1 MNSDFVVMLAQEA
14 VRTTLMVAGPLVVLA
29 MFVGLVVSI
38 VQAATQVQEMTLV
51 FVPKMLVVFAGLV
64 VFAAFMLDTMA
75 RFTAMIFDLVSR
87 GAAL

>member
-1 MNSDFVVMLAQEA
+1 MNSDFVVMLAQEG
-14 VRTTLMVAGPLVVLA
+14 VRTTLMVAGPLVLLA

-38 VQAATQVQEMTLV
+38 IQAATQVQEMTLV
-51 FVPKMLVVFAGLV
+51 FVPKMLVVFGGLV
-64 VFAAFMLDTMA
+64 VFAAFMLDTMG

>member
-1 MNSDFVVMLAQEA
+1 MNSDFVVMLAQEG
-14 VRTTLMVAGPLVVLA
+14 VRTTIMVAGPLVILA

-38 VQAATQVQEMTLV
+38 IQAATQVQEMTLV
-51 FVPKMLVVFAGLV
+51 FVPKMLVVFVGLV

-75 RFTAMIFDLVSR
+75 RFTGMIFDLVSR